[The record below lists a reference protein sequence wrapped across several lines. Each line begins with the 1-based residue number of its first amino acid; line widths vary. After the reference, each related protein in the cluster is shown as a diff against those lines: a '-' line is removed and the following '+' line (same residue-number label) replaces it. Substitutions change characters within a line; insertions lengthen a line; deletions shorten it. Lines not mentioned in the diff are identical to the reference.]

1 MINPVIPG
9 KSAEYKRQRHI
20 TTAEGAGRALRWRGG
35 GGHIDSFIN
44 LLFFLKV
51 LMFYTEL
58 IYRPSYQEKTD
69 VPLIQKSPFFLL

>member
-1 MINPVIPG
+1 M
-9 KSAEYKRQRHI
+9 
-20 TTAEGAGRALRWRGG
+20 EGGRG
-35 GGHIDSFIN
+35 GGHIDSVIN

-69 VPLIQKSPFFLL
+69 APLIQKSPFFTITTHVFIKELV